1 MIKKIFISTILLI
14 SLLISTSTVNAA
26 DEIIVETD
34 DTNDVFY
41 NLEENYSEPNID
53 IAEVSAIKTGDEVEL
68 RLKLAE
74 GGTIQKSLLPM
85 ILYGI
90 SLQTSH
96 HSYSAIYTGINL
108 SELAEDGEEYD
119 SECIV
124 QSEIENIDVNSCTGE
139 GENVLSIKFNL
150 YSSNERLISIY
161 EVITFETSSEE
172 EGYNDF
178 LIVDDLYVVTEDQY
192 EAVAGEPFT
201 LEGSLEEGNPDD
213 YEWLWVFD
221 DSNIML
227 DGKSPTYT
235 LNKPDLYTG
244 TVYAYNE
251 SGALGYEYFSVNVS
265 KPSSN
270 GSSSSNNNQPGF
282 ELVIVIA
289 AIAITLVIFKK
300 KR

>member
-1 MIKKIFISTILLI
+1 MIKKIFISTFLLI
-14 SLLISTSTVNAA
+14 SLLISASTVNAA
-26 DEIIVETD
+26 DEMIVQTD

-41 NLEENYSEPNID
+41 NLEENYSRPNID

-96 HSYSAIYTGINL
+96 HAYSAIYTGINL
-108 SELAEDGEEYD
+108 SELAEEGEEYD

-124 QSEIENIDVNSCTGE
+124 QSEIESIDVNSCTGE
-139 GENVLSIKFNL
+139 GENVLSIKFDL

-172 EGYNDF
+172 DGYNDF
-178 LIVDDLYVVTEDQY
+178 LIADDLYVVTEEQY
-192 EAVAGEPFT
+192 EAVAGKPFT

-227 DGKSPTYT
+227 DGKTPTYT

-244 TVYAYNE
+244 IVYAYDAD
-251 SGALGYEYFSVNVS
+251 GYLGYEYFAVNVS
-265 KPSSN
+265 TSSGKG
-270 GSSSSNNNQPGF
+270 GSSGNNQPGF
-282 ELVIVIA
+282 EMVILIA
-289 AIAITLVIFKK
+289 AIAIALVILKK